1 MPRSFSTASSI
12 SRTWRTSAARP
23 GACSRRPLRCS
34 TSAARPARPSALAA
48 CADDP
53 QEQFGAFVRA
63 YVVGHLVGPKLAQ
76 VTRREY
82 LHLSPERCDEVTAER
97 RRFREQLAEI
107 LRAGAKDGAFELIE
121 GVGDAGAT
129 DGATGQAL
137 MVLDMCSRTSEWFDP
152 HGPSDIDELTERYV
166 RAARR
171 LVGAAHP

>member
-1 MPRSFSTASSI
+1 MRRRLDDALS
-12 SRTWRTSAARP
+12 
-23 GACSRRPLRCS
+23 GCS
-34 TSAARPARPSALAA
+34 
-48 CADDP
+48 DDP
-53 QEQFGAFVRA
+53 HEQFSAFVRA

-82 LHLSPERCDEVTAER
+82 LHLSPGRCAEVTAER

-107 LRAGAKDGAFELIE
+107 LCAGAKNGAFELID
-121 GVGDAGAT
+121 GVGDTGPA

-171 LVGAAHP
+171 LVGAQQP